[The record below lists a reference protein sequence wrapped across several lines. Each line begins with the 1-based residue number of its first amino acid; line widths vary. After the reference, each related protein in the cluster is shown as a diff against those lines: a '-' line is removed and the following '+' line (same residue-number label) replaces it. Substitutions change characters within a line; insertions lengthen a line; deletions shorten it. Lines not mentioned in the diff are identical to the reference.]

1 MFKKRTPER
10 TSRRSGTLLRSFVLG
25 LTLIL
30 TSIGVAAD
38 PSLVGWWTF
47 DEGSGTVAHDAS
59 GRGHD
64 GTLRGGPE
72 WVIGRVDGALLF
84 DGKDDYVNI
93 GSVGISVAVDRT
105 VMAWVKASTATIPDK
120 TSVFGFVPDG
130 SIEGTYYDMEV
141 DDKGNYIAHICGY
154 QWVLAPVDTEW
165 HHMAGTYETG
175 TGSWF
180 LDGRFIDSADGD
192 IGTIDQV
199 RIGTRPSSGNYF
211 PGLVDDV
218 RIYNRAMTEAEIQ
231 SVIAGT
237 DLGQAT
243 DPSPAHGALDVP
255 RDAVLSWTPDASAV
269 RHNIYLGTNWD
280 DVRSASTADPRGALV
295 GQGQAGAT
303 FDPEGLLALN
313 QTYYWRIDGIGA
325 APDNTVFKGR
335 VWSFASESFAYP
347 IENIVATAS
356 HADADAG
363 PENTVNAS
371 GVNAQDQHSMNSRDM
386 WLASPGPDEPV
397 WIQYDFDR
405 VYKLHQML
413 VWNYN
418 TEFELLLGFGLKN
431 VTVEYSADG
440 AEWVALGD
448 VEFAQATANPSY
460 VYNTTVD
467 FEGVAARSV
476 RLTVRSGYGLIARYG
491 LSEVRF
497 LYIPAHARRPQPADG
512 ATDVEIGTTLS
523 WSSGREAA
531 SQEVHLGAD
540 PAVLALIGTP
550 ETASLPPGDL
560 AFGTSYYWRVDE
572 VNEAEA
578 IGLWEGDLWSFT
590 VEEYASID
598 DFESY
603 NDDVD
608 AGTTIFDTW
617 LDGWVN
623 DTGSTVGYLNA
634 PFAERTI
641 VHGGEQSM
649 PLAYDNSASPF
660 YSEAER
666 TFEQA
671 QDWTIGGADHLRLWF
686 RGDAENTPQTLYVTL
701 EDSAGHTATVR
712 GADPDAV
719 VTTTWQDWQIA
730 LSEFGGIGLAKV
742 EKITIGV
749 GNRTS
754 PAAGGTG
761 IVYIDDVGF
770 GRPAATP

>member
-1 MFKKRTPER
+1 M
-10 TSRRSGTLLRSFVLG
+10 S
-25 LTLIL
+25 
-30 TSIGVAAD
+30 
-38 PSLVGWWTF
+38 
-47 DEGSGTVAHDAS
+47 
-59 GRGHD
+59 
-64 GTLRGGPE
+64 
-72 WVIGRVDGALLF
+72 
-84 DGKDDYVNI
+84 
-93 GSVGISVAVDRT
+93 
-105 VMAWVKASTATIPDK
+105 AST
-120 TSVFGFVPDG
+120 
-130 SIEGTYYDMEV
+130 
-141 DDKGNYIAHICGY
+141 
-154 QWVLAPVDTEW
+154 
-165 HHMAGTYETG
+165 
-175 TGSWF
+175 
-180 LDGRFIDSADGD
+180 
-192 IGTIDQV
+192 
-199 RIGTRPSSGNYF
+199 TRA
-211 PGLVDDV
+211 L
-218 RIYNRAMTEAEIQ
+218 TEAEIQ
-231 SVIAGT
+231 SAIAGT
-237 DLGQAT
+237 DLRQAT
-243 DPSPAHGALDVP
+243 DPRPADGALDVP

-269 RHNIYLGTNWD
+269 RHNVYLGTSWD
-280 DVRSASTADPRGALV
+280 DVRSASSSDPRNVLV
-295 GQGQAGAT
+295 GPGQAGAA

-313 QTYYWRIDGIGA
+313 QTYYWRIDGV

-335 VWSFASESFAYP
+335 VWSFASECFAYP

-363 PENTVNAS
+363 PAKTVDGS
-371 GVNAQDQHSMNSRDM
+371 GVNAQDQHSLNSRDM

-397 WIQYDFDR
+397 WIQYDFGR

-448 VEFAQATANPSY
+448 VEFAQATANAAY

-531 SQEVHLGAD
+531 SHEVYLGAD
-540 PAVLALIGTP
+540 PAALTLIGTP

-560 AFGTSYYWRVDE
+560 AFGGTYYWRVDE

-578 IGLWEGDLWSFT
+578 VGLWEGDLWSFT

-641 VHGGEQSM
+641 VHSGRQSM

-666 TFEQA
+666 TFDDL
-671 QDWTIGGADHLRLWF
+671 QDWTVSGADSLRLYF
-686 RGDAENTPQTLYVTL
+686 PGAAANAPQPFYVTL
-701 EDSAGHTATVR
+701 EDSAGHSATV
-712 GADPDAV
+712 GHGDPDAV
-719 VTTTWQDWQIA
+719 LAAEWQQWRIP
-730 LSEFGGIGLAKV
+730 LGEFGGVSLTRI
-742 EKITIGV
+742 EKMTIGV